1 MTRPSRAAAAGVG
14 SQECRHFAH
23 ISHPHVHTGP
33 PLHLDCPPLPQSAPA
48 ASGLTHA
55 ANALVTSK
63 DTLSLPIDA
72 ALPEITRA
80 LREGRSLVVEAPP
93 GAGKTTRVPRALLEA
108 GVVEGE
114 IWILEPRRL
123 PARLAAERVAR
134 ELGETVGQTVGY
146 TVRFEDVSSPRTRL
160 RFVTEGLLTRRLL
173 SDPRLVGVGAVVL
186 DEIHERHVAT
196 DLALAL
202 VRRLQRGARPDLRVC
217 AMSATLE
224 AGPLAAFLDDC
235 ASLRS
240 EGRLHPIDIEHL
252 ATPDHRPLHEQVTG
266 AVRRLLRDGPEGD
279 VLVFL
284 PGAGEIRRAQET
296 LGSAPGMGA
305 LAILPLHGE
314 LTLEEQ
320 TRAVRPDPARRKIIL
335 STNVAESSITVEGVV
350 AVVDSGLARIASH
363 SPWTGLPTLA
373 IAKVSQAAAT
383 QRAGRAGRTRP
394 GRALRLFTR
403 HDHDARRAY
412 DLPEIA
418 RADLADTLLTL
429 AALDVGPVA
438 DFEWYE
444 EPPAAALGAAR
455 DLLRALGAF
464 DGGDRLT
471 PLGRR
476 MARLPV
482 HPRLARL
489 VCEGET
495 RGAGAASCL
504 VASLVSERDIRR
516 SARPSFG
523 RGGRRGDG
531 EILDLV
537 DLYRRAESARFRG
550 DTLRSL
556 DLDGRATEAVS
567 RSVRQLTSA
576 LGKPTGVRVEGVAED
591 VALRLATLAAFPDR
605 VARRRT
611 PTDKNVVLANGGS
624 AELQFDPGADWI
636 VAVDVEERMLG
647 PRATGGRPGGV
658 AVRLAAAIEPEW
670 LLDVCAERVEEID
683 VLAWNAETE
692 RVERRS
698 GLRFGALALDETVT
712 PAPPGEET
720 SRLLAEAA
728 LARGLE
734 RLPGA
739 EGLPRLLARLAFARE
754 LAPDGALLAF
764 AADDVAALLRL
775 ACEGRRGF
783 AELAE
788 ADLAALAQDALGG
801 EAQRLLR
808 TLAPERVTLPGGR
821 GVAVNYV
828 AGQPPWIE
836 SRLQDFFGLR
846 AGPAVGGGRVPLT
859 LHLLAPNGRAV
870 QVTRDL
876 ASFWTQHYPALR
888 RELGRRYPRHAW
900 PEDGATAT
908 PPPPK
913 PPRAPRR

>member
-1 MTRPSRAAAAGVG
+1 MTA
-14 SQECRHFAH
+14 Q
-23 ISHPHVHTGP
+23 
-33 PLHLDCPPLPQSAPA
+33 
-48 ASGLTHA
+48 
-55 ANALVTSK
+55 
-63 DTLSLPIDA
+63 DTLSLPIDE
-72 ALPEITRA
+72 ALPDIVRA

-114 IWILEPRRL
+114 VWILEPRRL

-134 ELGETVGQTVGY
+134 ELGERVGETVGY

-173 SDPRLVGVGAVVL
+173 SDPALRGVGAVVL

-224 AGPLAAFLDDC
+224 AEPLRAFLSDGARAC
-235 ASLRS
+235 AGVRS
-240 EGRLHPIDIEHL
+240 EGRLHPIEIEHL
-252 ATPDHRPLHEQVTG
+252 PTPDERPLHEQVTG
-266 AVRRLLRDGPEGD
+266 AVRRLLREAIEGD

-284 PGAGEIRRAQET
+284 PGAAEIRRAQDALAAAMGT
-296 LGSAPGMGA
+296 SALA
-305 LAILPLHGE
+305 DTLAILPLHGE
-314 LTLEEQ
+314 LSLEEQ

-335 STNVAESSITVEGVV
+335 STNVAESSVTVEGVV
-350 AVVDSGLARIASH
+350 AVVDSGLARVASH

-373 IAKVSQAAAT
+373 LAKVSQAAAP

-394 GRALRLFTR
+394 GRALRLYTR

-429 AALDVGPVA
+429 AALDAGPLA
-438 DFEWYE
+438 DFEWFE

-455 DLLRALGAF
+455 DLLRTLGAL

-489 VCEGET
+489 VCEGEA
-495 RGAGAASCL
+495 RGAGRASCL
-504 VASLVSERDIRR
+504 VAALVSERDIRR
-516 SARPSFG
+516 GARASFG
-523 RGGRRGDG
+523 RGGRRSSGDAAEAG

-537 DLYRRAESARFRG
+537 DMYRQAEAARFRA
-550 DTLRSL
+550 DTLRALEL
-556 DLDGRATEAVS
+556 DARATEAVS
-567 RSVRQLTSA
+567 RATRHLRSA
-576 LGKPTGVRVEGVAED
+576 LGKPTGAPVDGAAED
-591 VALRLATLAAFPDR
+591 AALRLATLAAFPDR
-605 VARRRT
+605 VARRRS
-611 PTDKNVVLANGGS
+611 PTDKTVVLANGGS
-624 AELQFDPGADWI
+624 AELQFDPGADWL
-636 VAVDVEERMLG
+636 VAIDVEERSG
-647 PRATGGRPGGV
+647 APRATGGRPGGV

-670 LLDVCAERVEEID
+670 LLDVCADRVEEID
-683 VLAWNAETE
+683 ALAWNPDTE
-692 RVERRS
+692 RVERRA

-712 PAPPGEET
+712 PAPPGDET

-728 LARGLE
+728 LTRGLD

-739 EGLPRLLARLAFARE
+739 EGLPRLLARLAFARP
-754 LAPDGALLAF
+754 LAPEGALPTL

-775 ACEGRRGF
+775 ACAGRRGF

-788 ADLAALAQDALGG
+788 ADLAAVAQDALGG

-821 GVAVNYV
+821 GAAVNYV

-846 AGPAVGGGRVPLT
+846 AGPTVGGGRVPLT

-870 QVTRDL
+870 QVTSDL
-876 ASFWTQHYPALR
+876 ARFWTQHYPPLR
-888 RELGRRYPRHAW
+888 RELGRRYPRHSW

-913 PPRAPRR
+913 PPRPR

>member
-1 MTRPSRAAAAGVG
+1 LKD
-14 SQECRHFAH
+14 
-23 ISHPHVHTGP
+23 
-33 PLHLDCPPLPQSAPA
+33 PLAP
-48 ASGLTHA
+48 
-55 ANALVTSK
+55 K
-63 DTLSLPIDA
+63 DALSLPIDA
-72 ALPEITRA
+72 VLPDVVRA
-80 LREGRSLVVEAPP
+80 LGAGASLVVEAPP

-134 ELGETVGQTVGY
+134 ELGERVGETVGY

-173 SDPRLVGVGAVVL
+173 AEPQLPGVGAVVL

-202 VRRLQRGARPDLRVC
+202 LRRLQRGARPDLRVC

-224 AGPLAAFLDDC
+224 AEPLRAFLDD
-235 ASLRS
+235 AAGVRS

-252 ATPDHRPLHEQVTG
+252 AQPDDRPLHEQVTG
-266 AVRRLLRDGPEGD
+266 AVRRLLREGLEGD

-284 PGAGEIRRAQET
+284 PGAAEIRRAQEA
-296 LGSAPGMGA
+296 LAAAPGADA

-314 LTLEEQ
+314 LSLEEQ
-320 TRAVRPDPARRKIIL
+320 TRAVRPDPARRKVIL

-350 AVVDSGLARIASH
+350 AVVDSGLARVASH
-363 SPWTGLPTLA
+363 SPWTGLPTLSV
-373 IAKVSQAAAT
+373 AKVSQAAAT

-394 GRALRLFTR
+394 GRALRLYTR

-464 DGGDRLT
+464 DASDRLT

-504 VASLVSERDIRR
+504 VAALVSERDIRR
-516 SARPSFG
+516 SARASFG
-523 RGGRRGDG
+523 RGGGRGDGESG

-537 DLYRRAESARFRG
+537 DLYRQAEAARFRG

-556 DLDGRATEAVS
+556 DLDARATEAVA
-567 RSVRQLTSA
+567 RATRHLASA
-576 LGKPTGVRVEGVAED
+576 LGRGSASRVEGAAED
-591 VALRLATLAAFPDR
+591 AALRLATLAAFPDR

-611 PTDKNVVLANGGS
+611 PTDKSVVLAGGGS
-624 AELQFDPGADWI
+624 AELQFDPGAEWL
-636 VAVDVEERMLG
+636 VAVDVEERVAG

-670 LLDVCAERVEEID
+670 LLDVCADRVEEID
-683 VLAWNAETE
+683 ALSFNADTE
-692 RVERRS
+692 RVERRA

-728 LARGLE
+728 LARGLD

-754 LAPDGALLAF
+754 HAPEGALPSF
-764 AADDVAALLRL
+764 AADDVASLLRL

-788 ADLAALAQDALGG
+788 ADLAAVAQGALDA

-821 GVAVNYV
+821 GVTVNYV
-828 AGQPPWIE
+828 PGQPPWIE
-836 SRLQDFFGLR
+836 SRLQDFFGMR
-846 AGPAVGGGRVPLT
+846 AGPTVAGGRVPLT

-876 ASFWTQHYPALR
+876 ANFWTQHYPPLR

-913 PPRAPRR
+913 PPRPR